1 MKRIRIGNDVIV
13 RTSLG
18 EFETDDKLKIKTLQC
33 LFIKQKH
40 NDKSDNDMCYE
51 PSQYVYGCCG
61 CCNYN
66 AAVYNNG
73 YNMPCTLR
81 DPHWFPG
88 YNGFGVNSNK
98 FNCPKEYQSD
108 IRVFDNYVESYFP
121 AKDQKLG
128 IFKVVFVAQ
137 VYTTGWGMNDL
148 KTITIDKGELFT
160 LVDSA
165 EQSTTDGLIDLT
177 DSQGSDQENDKL
189 IVDAIF
195 IKGGKKDKVQNQFI
209 LGVGDTHELLDC
221 VTSGRYVIEYLKNSV
236 YNYITKENAKHFNF
250 NIIQNNKPALS
261 TVDEFGTITCRK
273 EMSQFG
279 GNSYDDVSIV
289 VTSKY
294 DNNIKDYVEYSVSSW
309 NTIAEKYIVPSI
321 DFAVTPITMNY
332 KDKIVLSSHENIRVK
347 LNEVTTQGFNIPII
361 YTILVS
367 MNDYSADTE
376 RKDNK
381 IWLADKYYVNKYLKF
396 SIDNT
401 KNVADV
407 DTNGDIIITG
417 RGSTRMYITNKA
429 GQIVAFN
436 NITVY

>member
-1 MKRIRIGNDVIV
+1 MKRIRIGNDVVV
-13 RTSLG
+13 RTSLD
-18 EFETDDKLKIKTLQC
+18 EFETNDKLKIKTLQC
-33 LFIKQKH
+33 LFIKQEYD
-40 NDKSDNDMCYE
+40 NKSDNDMCYE

-66 AAVYNNG
+66 AAVFNNG

-108 IRVFDNYVESYFP
+108 VRVFDNYVESYFP

-165 EQSTTDGLIDLT
+165 EESTTDGLIDLT
-177 DSQGSDQENDKL
+177 DGQGSDQENDKL

-195 IKGGKKDKVQNQFI
+195 IKGGKKDTEKNKFI
-209 LGVGDTHELLDC
+209 LGTGGTHELLDY
-221 VTSGRYVIEYLKNSV
+221 VTSGRYVIEYLKDSV

-250 NIIQNNKPALS
+250 SIIQDNKPALS
-261 TVDEFGTITCRK
+261 TVDEFGTITCR
-273 EMSQFG
+273 EEISQY
-279 GNSYDDVSIV
+279 NKDVSIV

-294 DNNIKDYVEYSVSSW
+294 DNNIKDYVDYSVSTW
-309 NTIAEKYIVPSI
+309 NTIAREYIAPSI
-321 DFAVTPITMNY
+321 AFVLQPYTQNPD
-332 KDKIVLSSHENIRVK
+332 DKIVLSSHANVKIK
-347 LNEVTTQGFNIPII
+347 LNEVTVQGLNIPVMYMIGI
-361 YTILVS
+361 DANNYNPGN
-367 MNDYSADTE
+367 MNS
-376 RKDNK
+376 K
-381 IWLADKYYVNKYLKF
+381 IQVADKYYVNKYLKL

-401 KNVADV
+401 NNVADV
-407 DTNGDIIITG
+407 DANGNIIITG
-417 RGSTRMYITNKA
+417 RGFAQIDIMNKA
-429 GQIVAFN
+429 GQIVASK

>member
-1 MKRIRIGNDVIV
+1 MKRIRIGNDVVV
-13 RTSLG
+13 RTSLD
-18 EFETDDKLKIKTLQC
+18 EFETNDKLKIKTLQC
-33 LFIKQKH
+33 LFIKQEYD
-40 NDKSDNDMCYE
+40 NKSDNDMCYE

-66 AAVYNNG
+66 AAVFNNG

-108 IRVFDNYVESYFP
+108 VRVFDNYVESYFP

-165 EQSTTDGLIDLT
+165 EESTTDGLIDLT
-177 DSQGSDQENDKL
+177 DGQGGDQENDKL

-195 IKGGKKDKVQNQFI
+195 IKGGKKDKIENKFI
-209 LGVGDTHELLDC
+209 LGTGGTHELLDY
-221 VTSGRYVIEYLKNSV
+221 VTRGRYVIEYLKDSV

-250 NIIQNNKPALS
+250 SIIQYNKPALS
-261 TVDEFGTITCRK
+261 TVDEFGTITCR
-273 EMSQFG
+273 EEISQ
-279 GNSYDDVSIV
+279 YDKDVSIV

-294 DNNIKDYVEYSVSSW
+294 DNNIKDYVDYSVSTW
-309 NTIAEKYIVPSI
+309 NTIAREYIAPSI
-321 DFAVTPITMNY
+321 DFILSPITY
-332 KDKIVLSSHENIRVK
+332 SSSDKIVLSSHANVKIK
-347 LNEVTTQGFNIPII
+347 LNEITGQGLNIPVT
-361 YTILVS
+361 YTMAVHP
-367 MNDYSADTE
+367 NDYTPGNTNS
-376 RKDNK
+376 K
-381 IWLADKYYVNKYLKF
+381 IQMVDKYYVNKYLKF
-396 SIDNT
+396 SIYSDN
-401 KNVADV
+401 NVIDV
-407 DTNGDIIITG
+407 DANGDIIITG
-417 RGSTRMYITNKA
+417 RGSAQMDIMNKA
-429 GQIVAFN
+429 GLIVASQ

>member
-1 MKRIRIGNDVIV
+1 MKRIRIGNDVVV
-13 RTSLG
+13 RTSLD
-18 EFETDDKLKIKTLQC
+18 EFETNDKLKIKTLQC
-33 LFIKQKH
+33 LFIKQEYD
-40 NDKSDNDMCYE
+40 NKSDNDMCYE

-61 CCNYN
+61 CFNYN
-66 AAVYNNG
+66 AAVFNNG

-108 IRVFDNYVESYFP
+108 VRVFDNYVESYFP

-165 EQSTTDGLIDLT
+165 EESTTDGLIDLT
-177 DSQGSDQENDKL
+177 DGQSGDQENDKL

-195 IKGGKKDKVQNQFI
+195 IKGGKKDTEKNKFI
-209 LGVGDTHELLDC
+209 LGTGGTHELLDY
-221 VTSGRYVIEYLKNSV
+221 VTSGRYVIEYLKDSV

-250 NIIQNNKPALS
+250 SIIQDNKPALS

-273 EMSQFG
+273 EISQD
-279 GNSYDDVSIV
+279 NKDVSIV

-294 DNNIKDYVEYSVSSW
+294 DNNIKDYVDYSVSTW
-309 NTIAEKYIVPSI
+309 NIMASEYIAPSI
-321 DFAVTPITMNY
+321 EFALLPITQSSS
-332 KDKIVLSSHENIRVK
+332 DKIVLSSHANVKIK
-347 LNEVTTQGFNIPII
+347 LNEITVQGLNIPVMYAI
-361 YTILVS
+361 VVDR
-367 MNDYSADTE
+367 NDYNPGNTNS
-376 RKDNK
+376 KVQM
-381 IWLADKYYVNKYLKF
+381 ADKYYVNKYLKF
-396 SIDNT
+396 SIYSDN
-401 KNVADV
+401 NAMDV
-407 DTNGDIIITG
+407 DANGDIIITG
-417 RGSTRMYITNKA
+417 RGSTQMDIMNKA
-429 GQIVAFN
+429 GLIVASQ

>member
-1 MKRIRIGNDVIV
+1 MKRIRIGNDVVV
-13 RTSLG
+13 RTSLD
-18 EFETDDKLKIKTLQC
+18 EFETNDKLKIKTLQC
-33 LFIKQKH
+33 LFIKQEYD
-40 NDKSDNDMCYE
+40 NKSDNDMCYE

-66 AAVYNNG
+66 VAVFNNG

-108 IRVFDNYVESYFP
+108 VRVFDNYVESYFP

-160 LVDSA
+160 LVNSA
-165 EQSTTDGLIDLT
+165 EESTTDGLIDLT
-177 DSQGSDQENDKL
+177 DGQGSDQENDKL

-195 IKGGKKDKVQNQFI
+195 IKGGKKDKIENKFI
-209 LGVGDTHELLDC
+209 LGTGGTHELLDY
-221 VTSGRYVIEYLKNSV
+221 VTSGRYVIEYLKDSV

-250 NIIQNNKPALS
+250 SIIQDNKPALS
-261 TVDEFGTITCRK
+261 TVDEFGTITCR
-273 EMSQFG
+273 EEISQY
-279 GNSYDDVSIV
+279 NKDVSIV

-294 DNNIKDYVEYSVSSW
+294 DNNIKDYVDYSVSTW
-309 NTIAEKYIVPSI
+309 NTVASEYIAPSI
-321 DFAVTPITMNY
+321 SFVLQPITQNSS
-332 KDKIVLSSHENIRVK
+332 DKIVLSSHANVKIK
-347 LNEVTTQGFNIPII
+347 LNETTAQGLNIPVMYMIG
-361 YTILVS
+361 VDVD
-367 MNDYSADTE
+367 NNYSPGNT
-376 RKDNK
+376 NSK
-381 IWLADKYYVNKYLKF
+381 IQIADKYYVNKYLKF
-396 SIDNT
+396 SIYSDN
-401 KNVADV
+401 NVMDV
-407 DTNGDIIITG
+407 DANGDIIITG
-417 RGSTRMYITNKA
+417 RGSTQMDIMNKA
-429 GQIVAFN
+429 GQTVASQ

>member
-13 RTSLG
+13 RTSLD
-18 EFETDDKLKIKTLQC
+18 EFETNDKLKIKTLQC
-33 LFIKQKH
+33 LFIKQEYD
-40 NDKSDNDMCYE
+40 NKSDNDMCYE

-66 AAVYNNG
+66 VAIFNNG

-108 IRVFDNYVESYFP
+108 VRVFDNYVESYFP

-128 IFKVVFVAQ
+128 IFKVVFIAQ

-165 EQSTTDGLIDLT
+165 EESTTDGLIDLT
-177 DSQGSDQENDKL
+177 DGQGSNQENDKL

-195 IKGGKKDKVQNQFI
+195 IKGGKTDKIENKFI
-209 LGVGDTHELLDC
+209 LGTGGTQELLDS
-221 VTSGRYVIEYLKNSV
+221 VTRGRYGIGCLKDSV

-250 NIIQNNKPALS
+250 SIIQDNKPALS
-261 TVDEFGTITCRK
+261 TVDKFGTITCR
-273 EMSQFG
+273 EEISQD
-279 GNSYDDVSIV
+279 NKDISIV

-294 DNNIKDYVEYSVSSW
+294 DNNIKDYVDYSVSTW
-309 NTIAEKYIVPSI
+309 NTIAREYIAPSI
-321 DFAVTPITMNY
+321 EFALLPITQSSS
-332 KDKIVLSSHENIRVK
+332 DKIVLSSHANVKIK
-347 LNEVTTQGFNIPII
+347 LNEITVQGLNIPVMYAI
-361 YTILVS
+361 VVDR
-367 MNDYSADTE
+367 NDYNPGNTNS
-376 RKDNK
+376 KVQM
-381 IWLADKYYVNKYLKF
+381 ADKYYVNKYLKF
-396 SIDNT
+396 SIYSDDN
-401 KNVADV
+401 ALDV
-407 DTNGDIIITG
+407 DANGDIIITG
-417 RGSTRMYITNKA
+417 RGSTQMDIMNKA
-429 GQIVAFN
+429 GQIIASQ
-436 NITVY
+436 NITIY